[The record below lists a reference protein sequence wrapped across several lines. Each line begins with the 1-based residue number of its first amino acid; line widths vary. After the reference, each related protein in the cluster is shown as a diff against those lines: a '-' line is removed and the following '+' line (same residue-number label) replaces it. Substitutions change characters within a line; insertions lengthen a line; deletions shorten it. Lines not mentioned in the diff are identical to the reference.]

1 MENFTRENSE
11 FWTKFTMELTQ
22 EINEKGLLLDYI
34 GKINV
39 SKKKEGGHSNAQS
52 YVDYLISDVLPKCET
67 LSKYGFILE
76 DSIKEREHGDFYLL
90 DKVKGY
96 KIKVRCNGKLGMS
109 KKLGQPNVCSIERA
123 IDYLDTENL
132 PYLIFK
138 LRKVKDEF
146 EFNIFDLFNYVDIVS
161 YNDGPGQLMM
171 SESKFYKKKEF
182 KYLKTFDTIVYL
194 SNMNEL
200 AYNNL
205 MISRDIRYNKMQ
217 NIKKK
222 YERNEI

>member
-1 MENFTRENSE
+1 MENFTRKNSE
-11 FWTKFTMELTQ
+11 FWLKFTMELTQ

-34 GKINV
+34 EKISV

-67 LSKYGFILE
+67 LLRYGFVLE
-76 DSIKEREHGDFYLL
+76 DSVKEREHGDFYLL
-90 DKVKGY
+90 YKEKGY
-96 KIKVRCNGKLGMS
+96 KVKVRCNGKLGMS
-109 KKLGQPNVCSIERA
+109 KKLGQPNLCSLERT

-138 LRKVKDEF
+138 LRKVKDKF
-146 EFNIFDLFNYVDIVS
+146 EFNVFDLFNYVDIVS

-182 KYLKTFDTIVYL
+182 KYLKTFDAIVYL

-205 MISRDIRYNKMQ
+205 IISRDIRYNKMQ